1 MSKIT
6 KVRLP
11 ENIEAALTSFMS
23 HEGIGLHDKNAV
35 ITRAV
40 GLYLTDRRG
49 IGTDPE
55 LSSIIEERSRARSR
69 KGKEIWQRSQA

>member
-1 MSKIT
+1 MRKIT

-11 ENIEAALTSFMS
+11 ESMEEELAYFMAK
-23 HEGIGLHDKNAV
+23 EGIGLHDKNAV

-40 GLYLTDRRG
+40 GLYLADRRG

-55 LSSIIEERSRARSR
+55 LSSIVEERSRARSR